1 MTDSM
6 EVKYNKNSILR
17 DGYGIIP
24 KIVMRDKNLSIE
36 AKAIYA
42 YLIAFAGDKK
52 TCYPSR
58 DLMCEELGISI
69 NRFTK
74 HLKTL
79 KESGYIKVERIKSG
93 NLKAKNIYE
102 IIMDERDRC
111 INFRDIENEYHEN
124 KDIEHEYLENEYTNI
139 NSLNNNSLNINSVN
153 NNSLNKKEKK
163 KKRTDLDVLINE
175 YTSNSFLQET
185 IIDFMKMRKSIKKPV
200 TERALKGILN
210 KLDKLATTDDIKIKI
225 LENSIENCWQG
236 VFPLKDNLSNYN
248 SNKHQD
254 NNNSNILEDLQKYQ
268 GYIDPEKMKP
278 VSQDDLDEIDE
289 LQKELDEMGGGSIE
303 KWL

>member
-1 MTDSM
+1 MTESM

-17 DGYGIIP
+17 AGYGIIP
-24 KIVMRDKNLSIE
+24 KVVMRDKNLSIE

-42 YLIAFAGDKK
+42 YLTAFAGDKK

-111 INFRDIENEYHEN
+111 INFRDIENKYHEN
-124 KDIEHEYLENEYTNI
+124 KDIENEYLENEYTNN
-139 NSLNNNSLNINSVN
+139 NSLNNNSLNNNSVN
-153 NNSLNKKEKK
+153 NNSINKKEKK
-163 KKRTDLDVLINE
+163 KKKTDLDILINE

-210 KLDKLATTDDIKIKI
+210 KLDRLATTDDIKIKI

-236 VFPLKDNLSNYN
+236 VFSLKDNFSNYN
-248 SNKHQD
+248 SNKYQD
-254 NNNSNILEDLQKYQ
+254 NNNSNSVEDLQKHQ

-278 VSQDDLDEIDE
+278 VSQDDLDKIDE
-289 LQKELDEMGGGSIE
+289 LQRELDEMGGGKIE
-303 KWL
+303 EWL

>member
-1 MTDSM
+1 MTESM

-17 DGYGIIP
+17 AGYGIIP
-24 KIVMRDKNLSIE
+24 KVVMRDKNLSIE

-42 YLIAFAGDKK
+42 YLTAFAGDKK

-111 INFRDIENEYHEN
+111 INFRDIENKYHEN
-124 KDIEHEYLENEYTNI
+124 KDIENEYLENEYTNNNSI
-139 NSLNNNSLNINSVN
+139 NNNSLNNNSVN
-153 NNSLNKKEKK
+153 NNSINKKEKK
-163 KKRTDLDVLINE
+163 KKKTDLDILINE

-200 TERALKGILN
+200 TERGLKGILN

-225 LENSIENCWQG
+225 LENSIENCWRG
-236 VFPLKDNLSNYN
+236 VFPLKDNFGNYN
-248 SNKHQD
+248 SNKYQD
-254 NNNSNILEDLQKYQ
+254 NNNSNSVEDLQKHQ

-289 LQKELDEMGGGSIE
+289 LQRELDEMGGGKIE
-303 KWL
+303 EWL

>member
-1 MTDSM
+1 MKTTIHGFRQDRLVLYGM
-6 EVKYNKNSILR
+6 DNDDALILR
-17 DGYGIIP
+17 WFVDFKDSGKMASKIIEEDKYYWIKYEGLLDDLVILKIKTKDALYRRLKKMEKQKILKRQTVKENGTYSFYTLGDNYKFLIENISNLSETNPIQSEINPTGYGNKSDRGTEINP
-24 KIVMRDKNLSIE
+24 EQKISL
-36 AKAIYA
+36 
-42 YLIAFAGDKK
+42 
-52 TCYPSR
+52 
-58 DLMCEELGISI
+58 
-69 NRFTK
+69 
-74 HLKTL
+74 
-79 KESGYIKVERIKSG
+79 
-93 NLKAKNIYE
+93 
-102 IIMDERDRC
+102 
-111 INFRDIENEYHEN
+111 
-124 KDIEHEYLENEYTNI
+124 
-139 NSLNNNSLNINSVN
+139 LNNTSLLN
-153 NNSLNKKEKK
+153 NNKKEKK
-163 KKRTDLDVLINE
+163 KTDLDILINE

>member
-1 MTDSM
+1 MTESM

-17 DGYGIIP
+17 AGYGIIP
-24 KIVMRDKNLSIE
+24 KVVMRDKNLSIE

-42 YLIAFAGDKK
+42 YLTAFAGDKK

-111 INFRDIENEYHEN
+111 INFRDIENKYHEN
-124 KDIEHEYLENEYTNI
+124 KDIENEYLENEYTNN
-139 NSLNNNSLNINSVN
+139 NSLNNNSVN
-153 NNSLNKKEKK
+153 NNSINKKEKK
-163 KKRTDLDVLINE
+163 KKKTDLDILINE

-200 TERALKGILN
+200 TERGLKGILN

-225 LENSIENCWQG
+225 LENSIENCWRG
-236 VFPLKDNLSNYN
+236 VFPLKDNFGNYN
-248 SNKHQD
+248 SNKYQD
-254 NNNSNILEDLQKYQ
+254 NNNSNSVEDLQKHQ

-289 LQKELDEMGGGSIE
+289 LQRELDEMGGGKIE
-303 KWL
+303 EWL

>member
-1 MTDSM
+1 MKTTIHGFRQDRLVLYGM
-6 EVKYNKNSILR
+6 DNDDALILR
-17 DGYGIIP
+17 WFVDFKDSGKMASKIIEEDKYYWIKYEGLLDDLVILKIKTKDALYRRLKKMEKQKILKRQTVKENGTYSFYTLGDNYKFLIENISNLSETNPIQSEINPTGYGNKSDRGTEINP
-24 KIVMRDKNLSIE
+24 EQKISL
-36 AKAIYA
+36 
-42 YLIAFAGDKK
+42 
-52 TCYPSR
+52 
-58 DLMCEELGISI
+58 
-69 NRFTK
+69 
-74 HLKTL
+74 
-79 KESGYIKVERIKSG
+79 
-93 NLKAKNIYE
+93 
-102 IIMDERDRC
+102 
-111 INFRDIENEYHEN
+111 
-124 KDIEHEYLENEYTNI
+124 
-139 NSLNNNSLNINSVN
+139 LNNTSLLN
-153 NNSLNKKEKK
+153 NNKKEKK
-163 KKRTDLDVLINE
+163 KTDLDILINE

-236 VFPLKDNLSNYN
+236 VFPLKDNFSNYN
-248 SNKHQD
+248 SNKYQD
-254 NNNSNILEDLQKYQ
+254 NNNSNSVEDLQKHQ

>member
-1 MTDSM
+1 MKTTIHGFRQDRLVLYGM
-6 EVKYNKNSILR
+6 DNDDALILR
-17 DGYGIIP
+17 WFVDFKDSGKMASKIIEEDKYYWIKYEGLLDDLVILKIKTKDALYRRLKKMEKQKILKRQTVKENGTYSFYTLGDNYKFLIENISNLSETNPIQSEINPTGYGNKSDRGTEINP
-24 KIVMRDKNLSIE
+24 EQKISL
-36 AKAIYA
+36 
-42 YLIAFAGDKK
+42 
-52 TCYPSR
+52 
-58 DLMCEELGISI
+58 
-69 NRFTK
+69 
-74 HLKTL
+74 
-79 KESGYIKVERIKSG
+79 
-93 NLKAKNIYE
+93 
-102 IIMDERDRC
+102 
-111 INFRDIENEYHEN
+111 
-124 KDIEHEYLENEYTNI
+124 
-139 NSLNNNSLNINSVN
+139 LNNTSLLN
-153 NNSLNKKEKK
+153 NNKKEKK
-163 KKRTDLDVLINE
+163 KTDLDILINE

-236 VFPLKDNLSNYN
+236 VFPLKDNFSNYN

>member
-1 MTDSM
+1 MTESM

-17 DGYGIIP
+17 AGYGIIP
-24 KIVMRDKNLSIE
+24 KVVMRDKNLSIE

-42 YLIAFAGDKK
+42 YLTAFAGDKK

-111 INFRDIENEYHEN
+111 INFRDIENKYHEN
-124 KDIEHEYLENEYTNI
+124 KDIENEYLENEYTNN
-139 NSLNNNSLNINSVN
+139 NSLNNNSLNNNSVN
-153 NNSLNKKEKK
+153 NNSINKKEKK
-163 KKRTDLDVLINE
+163 KKKTDLDILINE

-200 TERALKGILN
+200 TERGLKGILN

-225 LENSIENCWQG
+225 LENSIENCWRG
-236 VFPLKDNLSNYN
+236 VFPLKDNFGNYN
-248 SNKHQD
+248 SNKYQD
-254 NNNSNILEDLQKYQ
+254 NNNSNSVEDLQKHQ

-289 LQKELDEMGGGSIE
+289 LQRELDEMGGGKIE
-303 KWL
+303 EWL

>member
-124 KDIEHEYLENEYTNI
+124 KDIENEYLENEYTNI

-163 KKRTDLDVLINE
+163 KKHSAGDTGNPDC
-175 YTSNSFLQET
+175 
-185 IIDFMKMRKSIKKPV
+185 
-200 TERALKGILN
+200 AC
-210 KLDKLATTDDIKIKI
+210 A
-225 LENSIENCWQG
+225 
-236 VFPLKDNLSNYN
+236 
-248 SNKHQD
+248 
-254 NNNSNILEDLQKYQ
+254 
-268 GYIDPEKMKP
+268 
-278 VSQDDLDEIDE
+278 
-289 LQKELDEMGGGSIE
+289 GSSDHFYRF
-303 KWL
+303 

>member
-58 DLMCEELGISI
+58 DLMCKELGISI

-79 KESGYIKVERIKSG
+79 KESGYIKVERVKSG

-111 INFRDIENEYHEN
+111 INFRDIENEYLEN
-124 KDIEHEYLENEYTNI
+124 EYLENEYLENEYTNN
-139 NSLNNNSLNINSVN
+139 NSLNNNSL
-153 NNSLNKKEKK
+153 KEKK

-185 IIDFMKMRKSIKKPV
+185 IIDFIKMRKDIKKPV

-210 KLDKLATTDDIKIKI
+210 KLDKLATIDNIKIKI

-236 VFPLKDNLSNYN
+236 VFPLKKDNFSNYN
-248 SNKHQD
+248 SNKHKNKD
-254 NNNSNILEDLQKYQ
+254 NSNSNIEDLQ
-268 GYIDPEKMKP
+268 GYIDPEQMKP
-278 VSQDDLDEIDE
+278 VKKEDLDEIE
-289 LQKELDEMGGGSIE
+289 KLQKELDAMGDGF

>member
-1 MTDSM
+1 MTESM

-17 DGYGIIP
+17 AGYGIIP
-24 KIVMRDKNLSIE
+24 KVVMRDKNLSIE

-42 YLIAFAGDKK
+42 YLTAFAGDKK

-111 INFRDIENEYHEN
+111 INFRDIENKYHEN
-124 KDIEHEYLENEYTNI
+124 KDIENEYLENEYTNN
-139 NSLNNNSLNINSVN
+139 NSLNNNSVN
-153 NNSLNKKEKK
+153 NNSINKKEKK
-163 KKRTDLDVLINE
+163 KKKTDLDVLINE

-236 VFPLKDNLSNYN
+236 VFPLKDNFSNYN

>member
-1 MTDSM
+1 MKTTIHGFRQEKLVLYGMD
-6 EVKYNKNSILR
+6 NDDALILR
-17 DGYGIIP
+17 WFVDFKDSGKMASKIIDDDKYYWIKYEGLLEDLVILKLKTKDALYRRLKKMEKNKILKRQTVKENGTYSFYTLGENYRHLIENLSEINPVQSEINPTGYGNKSDRGTDLNP
-24 KIVMRDKNLSIE
+24 EQKISL
-36 AKAIYA
+36 
-42 YLIAFAGDKK
+42 
-52 TCYPSR
+52 
-58 DLMCEELGISI
+58 
-69 NRFTK
+69 
-74 HLKTL
+74 
-79 KESGYIKVERIKSG
+79 
-93 NLKAKNIYE
+93 
-102 IIMDERDRC
+102 
-111 INFRDIENEYHEN
+111 
-124 KDIEHEYLENEYTNI
+124 
-139 NSLNNNSLNINSVN
+139 LNNTSLLN
-153 NNSLNKKEKK
+153 NNKKEKK

-236 VFPLKDNLSNYN
+236 VFPLKDNFSNYN

>member
-58 DLMCEELGISI
+58 DLMCKELGISI

-79 KESGYIKVERIKSG
+79 KESGYIKVERVKSG

-111 INFRDIENEYHEN
+111 INFRDIENEY
-124 KDIEHEYLENEYTNI
+124 LENEYTNN
-139 NSLNNNSLNINSVN
+139 NSLNNNSLNNNSVN
-153 NNSLNKKEKK
+153 NNSINKKEKK

-185 IIDFMKMRKSIKKPV
+185 IIDFIKMRKGIKKPV

-236 VFPLKDNLSNYN
+236 VFPLKKDNFSNYN
-248 SNKHQD
+248 SNKHKNKD
-254 NNNSNILEDLQKYQ
+254 NSNSNIEDLQ
-268 GYIDPEKMKP
+268 GYIDPEQMKP
-278 VSQDDLDEIDE
+278 VKKEDLDEIE
-289 LQKELDEMGGGSIE
+289 KLQKELDAMGDGF

>member
-58 DLMCEELGISI
+58 DLMCKELGISI

-79 KESGYIKVERIKSG
+79 KESGYIKVERVKSG

-111 INFRDIENEYHEN
+111 INFRDIENEYLEN
-124 KDIEHEYLENEYTNI
+124 EYLENEYLENEYTNN
-139 NSLNNNSLNINSVN
+139 NSLNNNSLNNNSVN
-153 NNSLNKKEKK
+153 NNSINKKEKK

-185 IIDFMKMRKSIKKPV
+185 IIDFIKMRKGIKKPV

-236 VFPLKDNLSNYN
+236 VFPLKKDNFSNYN
-248 SNKHQD
+248 SNKHKNKD
-254 NNNSNILEDLQKYQ
+254 NSNSNIEDLQ
-268 GYIDPEKMKP
+268 GYIDPEQMKP
-278 VSQDDLDEIDE
+278 VKKEDLDEIE
-289 LQKELDEMGGGSIE
+289 KLQKELDAMGDGF
-303 KWL
+303 KWLK

>member
-1 MTDSM
+1 MTESM

-17 DGYGIIP
+17 AGYGIIP
-24 KIVMRDKNLSIE
+24 KVVMRDKNLSIE

-42 YLIAFAGDKK
+42 YLTAFAGDKK

-111 INFRDIENEYHEN
+111 INFRDIENKYHEN
-124 KDIEHEYLENEYTNI
+124 KDIENEYLENEYTNN
-139 NSLNNNSLNINSVN
+139 NSLNNNSLNNNSVN
-153 NNSLNKKEKK
+153 NNSINKKEKK
-163 KKRTDLDVLINE
+163 KKKTDLDILINE
-175 YTSNSFLQET
+175 YTSNSFLHET

-200 TERALKGILN
+200 TERGLKGILN

-225 LENSIENCWQG
+225 LENSIENCWRG
-236 VFPLKDNLSNYN
+236 VFPLKDNFGNYN
-248 SNKHQD
+248 SNKYQD
-254 NNNSNILEDLQKYQ
+254 NNNSNSVEDLKKHQ

-278 VSQDDLDEIDE
+278 VSQDDLDKIDE
-289 LQKELDEMGGGSIE
+289 LQRELDEMGGGKIE
-303 KWL
+303 EWL

>member
-1 MTDSM
+1 M
-6 EVKYNKNSILR
+6 EKQKILKRQTVKENGTYSFYTLGDNYKFLIENISNLSETNPIQSEINPT
-17 DGYGIIP
+17 GYGNKSDRGTEINP
-24 KIVMRDKNLSIE
+24 EQKISL
-36 AKAIYA
+36 
-42 YLIAFAGDKK
+42 
-52 TCYPSR
+52 
-58 DLMCEELGISI
+58 
-69 NRFTK
+69 
-74 HLKTL
+74 
-79 KESGYIKVERIKSG
+79 
-93 NLKAKNIYE
+93 
-102 IIMDERDRC
+102 
-111 INFRDIENEYHEN
+111 
-124 KDIEHEYLENEYTNI
+124 
-139 NSLNNNSLNINSVN
+139 LNNTSLLN
-153 NNSLNKKEKK
+153 NNKKEKK
-163 KKRTDLDVLINE
+163 KTDLDILINE

>member
-1 MTDSM
+1 MTESM

-17 DGYGIIP
+17 AGYGIIP
-24 KIVMRDKNLSIE
+24 KVVMRDKNLSIE

-42 YLIAFAGDKK
+42 YLTAFAGDKK

-111 INFRDIENEYHEN
+111 INFRDIENKYHEN
-124 KDIEHEYLENEYTNI
+124 KDIENEYLENEYTNN
-139 NSLNNNSLNINSVN
+139 NSLNNNSLNNNSVN
-153 NNSLNKKEKK
+153 NNSINKKEKK
-163 KKRTDLDVLINE
+163 KKKTDLDILINE

-200 TERALKGILN
+200 TERGLKGILN
-210 KLDKLATTDDIKIKI
+210 QSFFSFFL
-225 LENSIENCWQG
+225 
-236 VFPLKDNLSNYN
+236 FY
-248 SNKHQD
+248 
-254 NNNSNILEDLQKYQ
+254 
-268 GYIDPEKMKP
+268 
-278 VSQDDLDEIDE
+278 
-289 LQKELDEMGGGSIE
+289 
-303 KWL
+303 

>member
-1 MTDSM
+1 MTESM

-17 DGYGIIP
+17 AGYGIIP
-24 KIVMRDKNLSIE
+24 KVVMRDKNLSIE

-42 YLIAFAGDKK
+42 YLTAFAGDKK

-111 INFRDIENEYHEN
+111 INFRDIENKYHEN
-124 KDIEHEYLENEYTNI
+124 KDIENEYLENEYTNN
-139 NSLNNNSLNINSVN
+139 NSLNNNSVN
-153 NNSLNKKEKK
+153 NNSINKKEKK
-163 KKRTDLDVLINE
+163 KKKTDLDILINE

-236 VFPLKDNLSNYN
+236 VFPLKDNFSNYN
-248 SNKHQD
+248 SNKYQD
-254 NNNSNILEDLQKYQ
+254 NNNSNSVEDLQKHQ

-289 LQKELDEMGGGSIE
+289 LQRELDEMGGGKIE
-303 KWL
+303 EWL

>member
-111 INFRDIENEYHEN
+111 INFRDIENEY
-124 KDIEHEYLENEYTNI
+124 LENEYTNI

-163 KKRTDLDVLINE
+163 KKRTDLDVLINK

-185 IIDFMKMRKSIKKPV
+185 IIDFMKMRKSIQKPV

-236 VFPLKDNLSNYN
+236 VFPLKDNFSNYN

>member
-1 MTDSM
+1 MTESM

-17 DGYGIIP
+17 AGYGIIP
-24 KIVMRDKNLSIE
+24 KVVMRDKNLSIE

-42 YLIAFAGDKK
+42 YLTAFAGDKK

-111 INFRDIENEYHEN
+111 INFRDIENKYHEN
-124 KDIEHEYLENEYTNI
+124 KDIENEYLENEYTNN
-139 NSLNNNSLNINSVN
+139 NSLNNNSVN
-153 NNSLNKKEKK
+153 NNSINKKEKK
-163 KKRTDLDVLINE
+163 KKKTDLDVLINE

-236 VFPLKDNLSNYN
+236 VFPLKDNFGNYN
-248 SNKHQD
+248 SNKYQD
-254 NNNSNILEDLQKYQ
+254 NNNSNSVEDLQKHQ

-289 LQKELDEMGGGSIE
+289 LQRELDEMGGGKIE
-303 KWL
+303 EWL

>member
-58 DLMCEELGISI
+58 NLMCKELGISI

-79 KESGYIKVERIKSG
+79 KESGYIKVERVKSG

-111 INFRDIENEYHEN
+111 INFRDIENEYLEN
-124 KDIEHEYLENEYTNI
+124 EYLENEYLENEYTNN
-139 NSLNNNSLNINSVN
+139 NSLNNNSLNNNSVN
-153 NNSLNKKEKK
+153 NNSINKKEKK

-185 IIDFMKMRKSIKKPV
+185 IIDFIKMRKGIKKPV

-210 KLDKLATTDDIKIKI
+210 KLDKLATTDYIKIKI

-236 VFPLKDNLSNYN
+236 FSIK
-248 SNKHQD
+248 KRQ
-254 NNNSNILEDLQKYQ
+254 LQ
-268 GYIDPEKMKP
+268 
-278 VSQDDLDEIDE
+278 
-289 LQKELDEMGGGSIE
+289 
-303 KWL
+303 

>member
-1 MTDSM
+1 MTESM

-17 DGYGIIP
+17 AGYGIIP
-24 KIVMRDKNLSIE
+24 KVVMRDKNLSIE

-111 INFRDIENEYHEN
+111 INFRDIENKYHEN
-124 KDIEHEYLENEYTNI
+124 KDIENEYLENEYTNN
-139 NSLNNNSLNINSVN
+139 NSLNNNSLNNNSVN
-153 NNSLNKKEKK
+153 NNSINKKEKK
-163 KKRTDLDVLINE
+163 KKKTDLDILINE

-210 KLDKLATTDDIKIKI
+210 KLDRLATTDNSKIKI

-236 VFPLKDNLSNYN
+236 VFPLKDNFSNYN
-248 SNKHQD
+248 SNKYQD
-254 NNNSNILEDLQKYQ
+254 NNNSNSVEDLQKHQ

-289 LQKELDEMGGGSIE
+289 LQRELDEMGGGKIE
-303 KWL
+303 EWL

>member
-1 MTDSM
+1 MKTTIHGFRQDRLVLYGM
-6 EVKYNKNSILR
+6 DNDDALILR
-17 DGYGIIP
+17 WFVDFKDSGKMASKIIEEDKYYWIKYEGLLDDLVILKIKTKDALYRRLKKMEKQKILKRQTVKENGTYSFYTLGDNYKFLIENISNLSETNPIQSEINPTGYGNKSDRGTEINP
-24 KIVMRDKNLSIE
+24 EQKISL
-36 AKAIYA
+36 
-42 YLIAFAGDKK
+42 
-52 TCYPSR
+52 
-58 DLMCEELGISI
+58 
-69 NRFTK
+69 
-74 HLKTL
+74 
-79 KESGYIKVERIKSG
+79 
-93 NLKAKNIYE
+93 
-102 IIMDERDRC
+102 
-111 INFRDIENEYHEN
+111 
-124 KDIEHEYLENEYTNI
+124 
-139 NSLNNNSLNINSVN
+139 LNNTSLLN
-153 NNSLNKKEKK
+153 NNKKEKK
-163 KKRTDLDVLINE
+163 KTDLDILINE

-236 VFPLKDNLSNYN
+236 VFPLKDNFSNYN
-248 SNKHQD
+248 SNKHKD

>member
-1 MTDSM
+1 MKTTIHGFRQDRLVLYGM
-6 EVKYNKNSILR
+6 DNDDALILR
-17 DGYGIIP
+17 WFVDFKDSGKMASKIIEEDKYYWIKYEGLLDDLVILKIKTKDALYRRLKKMEKQKILKRQTVKENGTYSFYTLGDNYKFLIENISNLSETNPIQSEINPTGYGNKSDRGTEINP
-24 KIVMRDKNLSIE
+24 EQKISL
-36 AKAIYA
+36 
-42 YLIAFAGDKK
+42 
-52 TCYPSR
+52 
-58 DLMCEELGISI
+58 
-69 NRFTK
+69 
-74 HLKTL
+74 
-79 KESGYIKVERIKSG
+79 
-93 NLKAKNIYE
+93 
-102 IIMDERDRC
+102 
-111 INFRDIENEYHEN
+111 
-124 KDIEHEYLENEYTNI
+124 
-139 NSLNNNSLNINSVN
+139 LNNTSLLN
-153 NNSLNKKEKK
+153 NNKKEKK
-163 KKRTDLDVLINE
+163 KTDLDILINE

-210 KLDKLATTDDIKIKI
+210 KLDRLATTDDIKIKI

-236 VFPLKDNLSNYN
+236 VFPLKDNFSNYN
-248 SNKHQD
+248 SNKYQD

>member
-1 MTDSM
+1 MNMERAFKGIWIPAEIWLSKELKIMEKLFLVEIDSLDN
-6 EVKYNKNSILR
+6 EDGCFASNEYFSNFFDLSKNRCSEIIKSLEKKGFIEIEYIYKKNK
-17 DGYGIIP
+17 
-24 KIVMRDKNLSIE
+24 KSIE
-36 AKAIYA
+36 KRIIKIIRNIEGGIRNIDQGYSENRRG
-42 YLIAFAGDKK
+42 Y
-52 TCYPSR
+52 SEN
-58 DLMCEELGISI
+58 CEDNNTNNNISI
-69 NRFTK
+69 N
-74 HLKTL
+74 
-79 KESGYIKVERIKSG
+79 
-93 NLKAKNIYE
+93 N
-102 IIMDERDRC
+102 
-111 INFRDIENEYHEN
+111 
-124 KDIEHEYLENEYTNI
+124 TN
-139 NSLNNNSLNINSVN
+139 
-153 NNSLNKKEKK
+153 NKKEKK

-236 VFPLKDNLSNYN
+236 VFPLKDNFSNYN

>member
-1 MTDSM
+1 MTESM

-17 DGYGIIP
+17 AGYGIIP
-24 KIVMRDKNLSIE
+24 KVVMRDKNLSIE

-42 YLIAFAGDKK
+42 YLTAFAGDKK

-111 INFRDIENEYHEN
+111 INFRDIENKYHEN
-124 KDIEHEYLENEYTNI
+124 KDIENEYLENEYTNN
-139 NSLNNNSLNINSVN
+139 NSLNNNSLNNNSVN
-153 NNSLNKKEKK
+153 NNSINKKEKK
-163 KKRTDLDVLINE
+163 KKKTDLDILINE

-236 VFPLKDNLSNYN
+236 VFPLKDNFGNYN
-248 SNKHQD
+248 SNKYQD
-254 NNNSNILEDLQKYQ
+254 NNNSNSVEDLQKHQ

-289 LQKELDEMGGGSIE
+289 LQRELDEMGGGKIE
-303 KWL
+303 EWL

>member
-1 MTDSM
+1 MTESM

-17 DGYGIIP
+17 AGYGIIP
-24 KIVMRDKNLSIE
+24 KVVMRDKNLSIE

-42 YLIAFAGDKK
+42 YLTAFAGDKK

-111 INFRDIENEYHEN
+111 INFRDIENKYHEN
-124 KDIEHEYLENEYTNI
+124 KDIENEYLENEYTNN
-139 NSLNNNSLNINSVN
+139 NSLNNNSLNNNSVN
-153 NNSLNKKEKK
+153 NNSINKKEKK
-163 KKRTDLDVLINE
+163 KKKTDLDVLINE

-236 VFPLKDNLSNYN
+236 VFPLKDNFGNYN
-248 SNKHQD
+248 SNKYQD
-254 NNNSNILEDLQKYQ
+254 NNNSNSVEDLQKHQ

-289 LQKELDEMGGGSIE
+289 LQRELDEMGGGKIE
-303 KWL
+303 EWL